1 MKGLVYTYGLE
12 TIEMIKAEQALPV
25 EVQRLKYFTNKVTA
39 NQYGSGS
46 HRHFMTEKAWWNEDN
61 KFFYTRD
68 KYTIYLSTT
77 GKLFTRS
84 TTQHGL
90 TYNPAETVGKCLTLW
105 RGTAMTN
112 ISSDAIMALLKSEQ
126 VEWALEFKSLFTKT
140 LLARVLKK
148 RITNGEDFMRAYLKT
163 SNVWKSMKISHRA
176 PSMLKLMRMV
186 GTNSSLGR
194 VHSINSIM
202 DYHDLLSHVNNV
214 EATIDMLVGGKD
226 LYEFSWYLTPHTE
239 GIRRELNILDRK
251 INSTW
256 SVNRLNDEHTRMS
269 RDLRELELD
278 SLESIDYSYSEPAPL
293 LPGMELISNN
303 KRLFEEGSAMSHCV
317 YGYLSNAVNRG
328 VFHFHCI
335 FGNEPFTLAV
345 QGTYSGE
352 KFVVQQM
359 YGARNK
365 ACTEAQKL
373 IIKTWLE
380 DASVQQWFT
389 SEVKIAR
396 LNKKEQALPELPF

>member
-1 MKGLVYTYGLE
+1 MKGLVYTYGLG
-12 TIEMIKAEQALPV
+12 TIEMIKAEQVLPV

-46 HRHFMTEKAWWNEDN
+46 HRHFMTEKAWWSDDN
-61 KFFYTRD
+61 KFFYTGD

-112 ISSDAIMALLKSEQ
+112 IPTQAIVELLKSEQ
-126 VEWALEFKSLFTKT
+126 VEWAIEFTNLFTKT

-148 RITNGEDFMRAYLKT
+148 RITNGEDFIKAYLKT
-163 SNVWKSMKISHRA
+163 SNIWKSMKISHRA
-176 PSMLKLMRMV
+176 PSMLKLMKMADCAV
-186 GTNSSLGR
+186 SPSGKG
-194 VHSINSIM
+194 IM

-214 EATIDMLVGGKD
+214 EATIDMLVGSKS
-226 LYEFSWYLTPHTE
+226 LYDFSWYQTPHTE

-269 RDLRELELD
+269 RDLRALELD
-278 SLESIDYSYSEPAPL
+278 TLKPIDYSYSEPAPL

-303 KRLFEEGSAMSHCV
+303 KRLFEEGSIMNHCV
-317 YGYLSNAVNRG
+317 YGYLSNAVDRS

-345 QGTYSGE
+345 QRTYSSDT
-352 KFVVQQM
+352 FVVQQM
-359 YGARNK
+359 FGNRNK
-365 ACTEAQKL
+365 GCADEQKL
-373 IIKTWLE
+373 IIKTWLQE
-380 DASVQQWFT
+380 ASVQQWFT
-389 SEVKIAR
+389 NEVEIAR

>member
-1 MKGLVYTYGLE
+1 
-12 TIEMIKAEQALPV
+12 
-25 EVQRLKYFTNKVTA
+25 
-39 NQYGSGS
+39 
-46 HRHFMTEKAWWNEDN
+46 
-61 KFFYTRD
+61 
-68 KYTIYLSTT
+68 
-77 GKLFTRS
+77 
-84 TTQHGL
+84 
-90 TYNPAETVGKCLTLW
+90 
-105 RGTAMTN
+105 MTN
-112 ISSDAIMALLKSEQ
+112 ISSQAIVELLKSEQ

-176 PSMLKLMRMV
+176 PSMLKLMKMADCAV
-186 GTNSSLGR
+186 PSGNG
-194 VHSINSIM
+194 IM

-214 EATIDMLVGGKD
+214 EATIDMLVGNKS
-226 LYEFSWYLTPHTE
+226 LYDFSWYQTPHTE
-239 GIRRELNILDRK
+239 GIRRELNILGRK

-269 RDLRELELD
+269 RDLRALELD
-278 SLESIDYSYSEPAPL
+278 TLESIDYTYSEPAPL
-293 LPGMELISNN
+293 LPGMELISDN
-303 KRLFEEGSAMSHCV
+303 KRLFEEGSIMNHCV
-317 YGYLSNAVNRG
+317 YSYLSNAVDRS

-345 QGTYSGE
+345 QRTYSSD

-359 YGARNK
+359 FGNRNK

-373 IIKTWLE
+373 IIKTWLD

-389 SEVKIAR
+389 SEVKIAK
-396 LNKKEQALPELPF
+396 LKKKEQALPELLF

>member
-46 HRHFMTEKAWWNEDN
+46 HRDFMTEKAWWSDDN

-112 ISSDAIMALLKSEQ
+112 ISSQAIMALLKTEQ
-126 VEWALEFKSLFTKT
+126 VEWALEFKNLFTKT

-176 PSMLKLMRMV
+176 PSMLKLMRMATD
-186 GTNSSLGR
+186 G
-194 VHSINSIM
+194 IM
-202 DYHDLLSHVNNV
+202 HYHDLLSHVNNV

-226 LYEFSWYLTPHTE
+226 LYELSWYQTPHTE

-269 RDLRELELD
+269 RELRALELD
-278 SLESIDYSYSEPAPL
+278 TLESIDYSYSEPAPL
-293 LPGMELISNN
+293 LPGMELISDN
-303 KRLFEEGSAMSHCV
+303 KRLFEEGSVMNHCV
-317 YGYLSNAVNRG
+317 YGYLSNAMNRS

-345 QGTYSGE
+345 QKPYSSDT
-352 KFVVQQM
+352 FVVQQM
-359 YGARNK
+359 FGNRNK
-365 ACTEAQKL
+365 ACTDAQKL
-373 IIKTWLE
+373 IIKTWLQE
-380 DASVQQWFT
+380 ASVQQWFAN
-389 SEVKIAR
+389 EVETAR
-396 LNKKEQALPELPF
+396 LTKIEQALPELPF